1 MADFTEIRAGEIKL
15 PFDPADRGEA
25 AVSFIGHI
33 RSDWSRG
40 HGPRNVGQAR
50 GMGGGNARIELRP
63 GYAPGLT
70 GLAVGQVIWVLYWM
84 DKARRDLI
92 VQAPRHAD
100 GLRGT
105 FALRSPVR
113 PNPVSMSAVRIT
125 ALDMDSGVIG
135 IDATDAFD
143 GTPVVDIK
151 PMLDTVD
158 IPPPT

>member
-1 MADFTEIRAGEIKL
+1 
-15 PFDPADRGEA
+15 
-25 AVSFIGHI
+25 
-33 RSDWSRG
+33 
-40 HGPRNVGQAR
+40 
-50 GMGGGNARIELRP
+50 
-63 GYAPGLT
+63 
-70 GLAVGQVIWVLYWM
+70 M

-125 ALDMDSGVIG
+125 ALDMDAGVLG

-158 IPPPT
+158 IPPPA